1 MNAISVVESQGF
13 SQIWLAL

>member
-1 MNAISVVESQGF
+1 MLPPVAESQGF